1 MEKFNFNQFQS
12 DLTNKRW
19 KDLMEKG
26 EYTLVVHEQMAVL
39 SKAMKE
45 MVIEVNTRMI
55 ELERKVERLESK

>member
-1 MEKFNFNQFQS
+1 MEKFNFNQFQT

-26 EYTLVVHEQMAVL
+26 EYTLVVHEQIAVL

-45 MVIEVNTRMI
+45 MVIEFNTRMI
-55 ELERKVERLESK
+55 ELERKVEGLESK